1 METRKILTLIHQL
14 MYYYKEKKLKESDV
28 FGSNEKIY
36 IEYLDYVYVFK
47 KMIVNDYDNVSVVL
61 SFEDETI
68 DVNIDKLDYES
79 LKKIYKVVFINLMKI
94 IREEKYQSF

>member
-14 MYYYKEKKLKESDV
+14 MYYYKEKNLNESDV
-28 FGSNEKIY
+28 FRSNEKIY

-47 KMIVNDYDNVSVVL
+47 KLIVNDYDNVSVVL